1 MDVFETPV
9 YKDEDGNIRPPDEF
23 QPRTNI
29 RRQFE
34 NGSLSLN
41 NQESIGKFC
50 QEYIVDERHTRA
62 YLEHL
67 LYLKRV
73 SEIRKRDRE
82 VQKEVQKG
90 KKYSD
95 YNWDKLATSVNSLLK
110 LKVSELDKF
119 LEYHKLSKNGR
130 KGDKTLQILA
140 HKLQDDLPERLSVAT
155 EVNTGQESSDSDGFS
170 EGEDQN
176 SDSDSDV
183 ILAAF
188 GESEEEE
195 VRFLAL
201 QQKDF
206 VTHIR
211 QEQEEESHLDK
222 IVLEMNG
229 SYKFVAMFI
238 LRLLSF

>member
-1 MDVFETPV
+1 METPL
-9 YKDEDGNIRPPDEF
+9 YKDEDGNTRPPDEF

-41 NQESIGKFC
+41 NQESIDKFC

-67 LYLKRV
+67 LHLKGV

-82 VQKEVQKG
+82 VQKEVQKD

-95 YNWDKLATSVNSLLK
+95 YNWDKLATSANSLLK
-110 LKVSELDKF
+110 LKVSELDKY
-119 LEYHKLSKNGR
+119 LEYHKLSKNGK
-130 KGDKTLQILA
+130 KGDKALQILA

-183 ILAAF
+183 IPAAF

-195 VRFLAL
+195 DTIF
-201 QQKDF
+201 
-206 VTHIR
+206 
-211 QEQEEESHLDK
+211 
-222 IVLEMNG
+222 
-229 SYKFVAMFI
+229 
-238 LRLLSF
+238 